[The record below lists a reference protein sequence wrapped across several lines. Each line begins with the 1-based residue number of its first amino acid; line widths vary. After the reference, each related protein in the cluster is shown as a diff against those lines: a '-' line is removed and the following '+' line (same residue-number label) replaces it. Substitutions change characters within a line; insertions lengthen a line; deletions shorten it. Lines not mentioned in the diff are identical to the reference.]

1 MRMAPE
7 LPGRETA
14 IRTLVAALDDAVL
27 ARSVPGQAPAAVRRL
42 LTGEPVPPAPAK
54 VPAAPAAAEAPRS
67 IGRCRL
73 FTDGASRGNPGEAGA
88 GAVVCDPAGGELAA
102 RSAYLGQCTNNVA
115 EYRALL
121 LGLDEARRLGC
132 RELDISLDSELIVRQ
147 LQGRYKVKHEALLH
161 PVPRGAG
168 PAGRFRPM
176 DRGPCAASQERPRR
190 RVGQP
195 RHRRKED
202 TIEPGLHR
210 EADSLRGECMVAP
223 ASAGE
228 ESPNTTGH
236 GGS

>member
-121 LGLDEARRLGC
+121 LGLEEAERLGAD
-132 RELDISLDSELIVRQ
+132 RPSAPGP
-147 LQGRYKVKHEALLH
+147 LQGEERDPAD

>member
-27 ARSVPGQAPAAVRRL
+27 ARSFPGQAPATMRQL
-42 LTGEPVPPAPAK
+42 LVGEPAEGGAVETPAPSG
-54 VPAAPAAAEAPRS
+54 PARATAT

-121 LGLDEARRLGC
+121 LGLEEARRLGC

-147 LQGRYKVKHEALLH
+147 LQGRYKVKNETLQTLFREVQGRLAGFTRWTVGH
-161 PVPRGAG
+161 VPRAKN
-168 PAGRFRPM
+168 ARA
-176 DRGPCAASQERPRR
+176 DELANRGIDEKKTQ
-190 RVGQP
+190 
-195 RHRRKED
+195 
-202 TIEPGLHR
+202 
-210 EADSLRGECMVAP
+210 
-223 ASAGE
+223 
-228 ESPNTTGH
+228 
-236 GGS
+236 